1 VAEKPIQQR
10 IIDDVRGRIASGEL
24 QPGDQLPS
32 ISQMRIVYDASDTPI
47 KAALAWL
54 DATGYIRRHQG
65 KGVYVAENPPT
76 DR

>member
-10 IIDDVRGRIASGEL
+10 IIDDVRARIASGEL
-24 QPGDQLPS
+24 SPGDRLPS
-32 ISQMRIVYDASDTPI
+32 ISQMKVQYNASETPI

-65 KGVYVAENPPT
+65 IGSFVAETPPAEQ
-76 DR
+76 